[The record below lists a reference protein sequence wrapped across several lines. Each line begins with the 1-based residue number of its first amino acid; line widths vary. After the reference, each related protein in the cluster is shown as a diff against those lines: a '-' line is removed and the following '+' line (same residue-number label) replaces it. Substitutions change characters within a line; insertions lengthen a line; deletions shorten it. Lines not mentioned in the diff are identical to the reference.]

1 MVEDNSFLRVGER
14 GFVLANIIGFGS
26 YSNVKLENDTSK
38 SNTSMKITCLRLIY
52 QNEYAF
58 ISTGSYV
65 TMSTI
70 SISRLIF
77 LKSFHQRLFLIPL
90 SYFWYF
96 IFVSINLLSIKECQP
111 FVCTKNKHSAL
122 FNENNSLNFTFD
134 TKTFLEFIPFN

>member
-26 YSNVKLENDTSK
+26 YSNVKLENDASK
-38 SNTSMKITCLRLIY
+38 SNTSMKITCLGLIY
-52 QNEYAF
+52 QNKYRITYLEEVIYLRVMEMIKGLLLKNTF
-58 ISTGSYV
+58 S
-65 TMSTI
+65 
-70 SISRLIF
+70 
-77 LKSFHQRLFLIPL
+77 KSFHQRLFLIPL

-134 TKTFLEFIPFN
+134 TKTF